1 MQTDVPAPFLDHVKK
16 TRNKKKQPKLD
27 FNSKDCLALRQAG
40 IVVLCNRSFEFE
52 EKNIKR
58 SIVL

>member
-40 IVVLCNRSFEFE
+40 IVVLCNRSFE
-52 EKNIKR
+52 EKKIKR
-58 SIVL
+58 Y